1 MLLKQV
7 LREKMYYIIVIYKM
21 LYIYILFCS
30 KYLFTKHENNQQS
43 INIFIIPSHTRDYL
57 NKVAKIYNI

>member
-21 LYIYILFCS
+21 LYIYIVLQQVFVYKAWKQS
-30 KYLFTKHENNQQS
+30 AKH
-43 INIFIIPSHTRDYL
+43 IFITPSHTRDYL
-57 NKVAKIYNI
+57 NKVAKIYKL